1 MRDEKELKIFYHLG
15 MGKVA
20 STFLQYQFF
29 PFLQNVKYIQ
39 RTKHQEYAQ
48 IIEKDPHGSYVLSR
62 ENDRQ
67 LEREVQKFAKHFTDV
82 RAILIFRR
90 HDSWLASQYRRF
102 LKNGVN
108 VSFEQFIDLDENQG
122 YWYVKELD
130 FFSKIQIIEKYFN
143 HKPLVLFYDE
153 LQEDNKDLFNRLAHY
168 CGAKFDYDSLNLK
181 SKHKSYEEKQLKFM
195 KAFSSKFNIP
205 QDYSKNKLVAA
216 AQRWL
221 RMMVKYP
228 VLYMGRVSPGS
239 FTSDEPL
246 IDPDQ
251 CIRIREHGKKD
262 WERLKAYAA
271 ENNPKFTSA

>member
-1 MRDEKELKIFYHLG
+1 MRDEKDLKIFYHLG

-29 PFLQNVKYIQ
+29 PFLKNVKYIQ

-67 LEREVQKFAKHFTDV
+67 LEREVQKFAKHYTDV
-82 RAILIFRR
+82 HAILIFRR

-122 YWYVKELD
+122 YWDVKELD
-130 FFSKIQIIEKYFN
+130 FFSKIQIIEKYFD

-153 LQEDNKDLFNRLAHY
+153 LQEDNKHFFNRLAHY
-168 CGAKFDYDSLNLK
+168 CGAEFDYDSLNLK

-239 FTSDEPL
+239 LTSDEPL

-251 CIRIREHGKKD
+251 CIRIREHGKED

-271 ENNPKFTSA
+271 ENNPKFESA

>member
-1 MRDEKELKIFYHLG
+1 MRQEAELKIFYHLG

-20 STFLQYQFF
+20 STFLQYRFF
-29 PFLQNVKYIQ
+29 PFLKNVKYIE

-48 IIEKDPHGSYVLSR
+48 IIQKNPTGTYVLSR

-67 LEREVQKFAKHFTDV
+67 LEREVKKFSEHFTDV

-102 LKNGVN
+102 LKNGVH
-108 VSFEQFIDLDENQG
+108 VSFEKFVDLDENKG
-122 YWYVKELD
+122 YWDVKELD
-130 FFSKIQIIEKYFN
+130 FFSKIQVIEKYFD

-153 LQEDNKDLFNRLAHY
+153 LQSDNQAFFDRLASF
-168 CGAKFDYDSLNLK
+168 CGAEFDFSSLNLK

-195 KAFSSKFNIP
+195 KAFNKKFNIP
-205 QDYSKNKLVAA
+205 QDYSKNKIVAG

-228 VLYMGRVSPGS
+228 VLYMGGVLPGS
-239 FTSDEPL
+239 LSSDEPL
-246 IDPDQ
+246 IDPEQ
-251 CIRIREHGKKD
+251 CIRIREHGKAD
-262 WERLKAYAA
+262 WERLRAYA
-271 ENNPKFTSA
+271 EKNNPV